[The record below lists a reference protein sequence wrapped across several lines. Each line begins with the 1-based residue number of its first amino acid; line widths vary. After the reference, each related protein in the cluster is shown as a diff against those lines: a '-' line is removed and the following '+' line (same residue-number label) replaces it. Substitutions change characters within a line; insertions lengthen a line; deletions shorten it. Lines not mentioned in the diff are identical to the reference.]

1 MAPAW
6 AQFETKYK
14 DRMRIVYVNVDQR
27 TAPEFTEN
35 AKYME
40 RAIPHTVWIS
50 TKGEVLEKQT
60 GALTLEQL
68 SEASDKALKL

>member
-6 AQFETKYK
+6 AQFESKYK

-27 TAPEFTEN
+27 DKPEFTEN
-35 AKYME
+35 SQYME
-40 RAIPHTVWIS
+40 RAIPHTVWLS
-50 TKGEVLEKQT
+50 SKGQVLEKQT

-68 SEASDKALKL
+68 SQASDKALKL

>member
-6 AQFETKYK
+6 TQFESKYK

-27 TAPEFTEN
+27 TLPEFTEN
-35 AKYME
+35 SKYME

-50 TKGEVLEKQT
+50 TQGVVLEKQT

-68 SEASDKALKL
+68 SQASDKALKL